1 MRIDS
6 IVNQEKEMISKEV
19 KETIK
24 DAAKKLTGYRKRDF
38 IAKVIEDYF
47 NGSARKAEIEIGW
60 KRTCVQT
67 GLHERRTGLICI
79 DNYGARGRQKSEEK
93 LPKLEADIKSLVE
106 GQAQADPK
114 MKSTFAYTQ
123 VSARAVREALIVE
136 KGYQAEKL
144 VTRQT
149 IGTVMNRLGYRLK
162 KSKKTNP

>member
-1 MRIDS
+1 MFNEEI
-6 IVNQEKEMISKEV
+6 KA
-19 KETIK
+19 TIK

-38 IAKVIEDYF
+38 IAKVTEDYF
-47 NGSARKAEIEIGW
+47 NGSARKAESVMGW
-60 KRTCVQT
+60 KRTSVQT
-67 GLHERRTGLICI
+67 GLHERRTGLICV
-79 DNYGARGRQKSEEK
+79 DNYEARGRYKSEEN
-93 LPKLEADIKSLVE
+93 LPNLEADIKSLVD

-123 VSARAVREALIVE
+123 VSARAIREALINE

-162 KSKKTNP
+162 KSKRQNP

>member
-1 MRIDS
+1 MLS
-6 IVNQEKEMISKEV
+6 EEV

-38 IAKVIEDYF
+38 IAKVTEDYF
-47 NGSARKAEIEIGW
+47 NGSARKAESEMGW
-60 KRTCVQT
+60 KRTCVET
-67 GLHERRTGLICI
+67 GLNERRTGIMCI
-79 DNYGARGRQKSEEK
+79 DNYGARGRKKSEEK
-93 LPKLEADIKSLVE
+93 QPQLEADIKSLVDE
-106 GQAQADPK
+106 QAQAEPK

-136 KGYQAEKL
+136 KGYQREEL

-162 KSKKTNP
+162 KSKKPNP

>member
-1 MRIDS
+1 MLS
-6 IVNQEKEMISKEV
+6 EEV

-38 IAKVIEDYF
+38 IAKVTEDYF
-47 NGSARKAEIEIGW
+47 NGSARKAESVMGW
-60 KRTCVQT
+60 KRTSVQT
-67 GLHERRTGLICI
+67 GLHERRTGIICI

-93 LPKLEADIKSLVE
+93 QPKLEADIKSLVD
-106 GQAQADPK
+106 GKAQADPK

-136 KGYQAEKL
+136 KGYQEKQL
-144 VTRQT
+144 VSRQT

-162 KSKKTNP
+162 KSKKPNP

>member
-1 MRIDS
+1 
-6 IVNQEKEMISKEV
+6 VE
-19 KETIK
+19 
-24 DAAKKLTGYRKRDF
+24 
-38 IAKVIEDYF
+38 
-47 NGSARKAEIEIGW
+47 
-60 KRTCVQT
+60 T
-67 GLHERRTGLICI
+67 GLHERRTGIICI

-93 LPKLEADIKSLVE
+93 QPKLEADIKSLVD

-136 KGYQAEKL
+136 KGYQKEEL

-162 KSKKTNP
+162 KSKKPNP

>member
-47 NGSARKAEIEIGW
+47 NGSARKVEIEIGW

-67 GLHERRTGLICI
+67 GLHERRTGLICGSDQEGMI
-79 DNYGARGRQKSEEK
+79 RS
-93 LPKLEADIKSLVE
+93 LEWMRVL
-106 GQAQADPK
+106 
-114 MKSTFAYTQ
+114 
-123 VSARAVREALIVE
+123 
-136 KGYQAEKL
+136 
-144 VTRQT
+144 
-149 IGTVMNRLGYRLK
+149 
-162 KSKKTNP
+162 

>member
-1 MRIDS
+1 VD
-6 IVNQEKEMISKEV
+6 
-19 KETIK
+19 
-24 DAAKKLTGYRKRDF
+24 
-38 IAKVIEDYF
+38 
-47 NGSARKAEIEIGW
+47 
-60 KRTCVQT
+60 
-67 GLHERRTGLICI
+67 
-79 DNYGARGRQKSEEK
+79 
-93 LPKLEADIKSLVE
+93 

-162 KSKKTNP
+162 KSKKPNP